1 MAQGTGQ
8 GAPRGGKVLV
18 GSSVGSRNFTNVTI
32 TSSLQTRQ
40 VIVTPLTTSPAH
52 ATQPYSANVIKKVL
66 LKAVSKS
73 NKKDPK
79 TFTLRNIQSSHIST
93 CHELKFLIRAQLQED
108 MIKEDFDVGYLQNS
122 TVISIR
128 STDDL
133 LEVWE
138 NIRRGKNITLWCDGM
153 KSASG
158 KRLLDAD
165 SDNESEVGRRVKPA
179 KRKKH
184 EEKEDQVDNIISD
197 LKKKT

>member
-1 MAQGTGQ
+1 MFSI
-8 GAPRGGKVLV
+8 KKCNL
-18 GSSVGSRNFTNVTI
+18 
-32 TSSLQTRQ
+32 
-40 VIVTPLTTSPAH
+40 
-52 ATQPYSANVIKKVL
+52 QPYSANVIKKVL
-66 LKAVSKS
+66 LKAVRKS

-165 SDNESEVGRRVKPA
+165 SDNESEV
-179 KRKKH
+179 
-184 EEKEDQVDNIISD
+184 ENQLNEKSMK
-197 LKKKT
+197 KKKTKWIILFQI